1 MKYFKI
7 TVDKHYMPPMPTG
20 WYGILDKKTLEKKK
34 SYQMPKHMLFYVE
47 DHMQMVFTDV
57 ITFPCFMVS
66 KMVRNVIEK
75 YDRSARFARVV
86 LYDKKRKDSMAYYIP
101 FLNGIVLDSV
111 GNAQNDT
118 GEESVLN
125 EKTLIEKVIEG
136 RAIAELKM
144 PKGMCIVMR
153 MDLAE
158 SILRRDA
165 VGIGL
170 EEI

>member
-7 TVDKHYMPPMPTG
+7 MVDKHYTPPMPTG
-20 WYGILDKKTLEKKK
+20 WYGVLDKKSLEKRK

-47 DHMQMVFTDV
+47 EHMQMVFTDI

-66 KMVRNVIEK
+66 KMVQSVIEK
-75 YDRSARFARVV
+75 YDRSVRFARVI
-86 LYDKKRKDSMAYYIP
+86 LYDRKRGDSMAYYIP
-101 FLNGIVLDSV
+101 FPDRIGIDKE
-111 GNAQNDT
+111 DT
-118 GEESVLN
+118 GEGNISG
-125 EKTLIEKVIEG
+125 EKTEMGEVMEE
-136 RAIAELKM
+136 RVIAELRT
-144 PKGMCIVMR
+144 PEGTFVVMR

-170 EEI
+170 EEV